1 MQVLLQTAQEM
12 LQDIQALLQT
22 PRTNVTV
29 HDAGNAAAPH
39 AADGLAASKRLERDG
54 GSARRGG
61 RGISAVDEGG
71 EETAAEALARRQD

>member
-1 MQVLLQTAQEM
+1 M

-29 HDAGNAAAPH
+29 HDASNAAAPH
-39 AADGLAASKRLERDG
+39 ADGLAASKRLERDG